1 MSENTAFNF
10 DQFIPGYDFLQQLSK
25 TSQSAA
31 STGLPTSFT
40 NWVAPTVS
48 VEEIDK
54 RIEELKSVQFWLEQ
68 NSRGLSATIQA
79 LQVQK
84 MTLSTLQDMN
94 VNMSEFAK
102 AFGFG
107 AESSSHATAP
117 TPSAAPFNAQSG
129 GGSTSNASNW
139 PMGGS
144 STPPTQQ
151 AAPVPAASPAPAP
164 SPTAQT
170 QEEDNTTTP
179 TTEEAS
185 DPTPALAAQA
195 MQWWGSLTQQFQQI
209 ATQVM
214 QDPVHQA
221 AMAQASSMASDLT
234 KAAAQATSDMVRQ
247 AVVPPMA
254 STGARANAG
263 ASTAESKS
271 TTASTSTA
279 KRKKPSTSTNTTS
292 SGTTRK
298 KASSSTSTTAST
310 AAKKVAKTAAS
321 AKSTAQKTST
331 RKA

>member
-1 MSENTAFNF
+1 MSENTVFNF
-10 DQFIPGYDFLQQLSK
+10 GQFIPGYDFLQQLSK

-234 KAAAQATSDMVRQ
+234 KAAAQATSEMVRQ
-247 AVVPPMA
+247 VVVPPMA
-254 STGARANAG
+254 STGGGARANTG

-279 KRKKPSTSTNTTS
+279 KRKKPSTNASTNTAS
-292 SGTTRK
+292 SGTAPK
-298 KASSSTSTTAST
+298 KASSSTST

-321 AKSTAQKTST
+321 AKSTAQKTGA